1 MMIVGTCEIELII
14 YEANSLKEKRH
25 VVKSIIERIKT
36 RFNAS
41 VAEVGYN
48 DLWNRALI
56 GVAVVSNK
64 KALSESMIL
73 KIIDF
78 IDNDERVEIINH
90 YMEVN

>member
-1 MMIVGTCEIELII
+1 MNVGTCEIELII

-25 VVKSIIERIKT
+25 VIKSIIERIKS

-41 VAEVGYN
+41 VAEVDYN
-48 DLWNRALI
+48 DLWNRSLI
-56 GVAVVSNK
+56 GISVVSNK
-64 KALSESMIL
+64 KALCESVIL
-73 KIIDF
+73 KIINF

>member
-1 MMIVGTCEIELII
+1 MIVGTCEIELII

-25 VVKSIIERIKT
+25 VIKSIIERIKS

-41 VAEVGYN
+41 AAEVDYN
-48 DLWNRALI
+48 DLWNRSVI

-64 KALSESMIL
+64 KSLCESMIL

-78 IDNDERVEIINH
+78 IDNDERVEIINR

>member
-1 MMIVGTCEIELII
+1 MIVGTCEIELII

-25 VVKSIIERIKT
+25 VIKSIIERIQT

-41 VAEVGYN
+41 AAEVGYN
-48 DLWNRALI
+48 DLWNRSII

-64 KALSESMIL
+64 KVLCESMIS

-78 IDNDERVEIINH
+78 IDNDDRVEIINR
-90 YMEVN
+90 YVEVN

>member
-1 MMIVGTCEIELII
+1 MIVGSCEIEIII
-14 YEANSLKEKRH
+14 YDANSLKEKRH
-25 VVKSIIERIKT
+25 VLKSLIERIKS

-41 VAEVGYN
+41 VAEIDYN
-48 DLWNRALI
+48 DLWNRSVI

-64 KALSESMIL
+64 KVLCESMIL

-90 YMEVN
+90 YLEVN

>member
-1 MMIVGTCEIELII
+1 MIVGTCEIELII

-25 VVKSIIERIKT
+25 VIKSIIERIKS

-41 VAEVGYN
+41 AAEIDYN
-48 DLWNRALI
+48 DLWNRSVI

-64 KALSESMIL
+64 KSLCESMLL

-78 IDNDERVEIINH
+78 IDNDNRVEIINR

>member
-1 MMIVGTCEIELII
+1 MIIGTCEIEIII

-25 VVKSIIERIKT
+25 VIKSIIERIKV

-41 VAEVGYN
+41 VAEVDYN
-48 DLWNRALI
+48 DLWNRSVI

-64 KALSESMIL
+64 KAFCEEMID

-90 YMEVN
+90 ITEVM

>member
-1 MMIVGTCEIELII
+1 MIIGTCEIEIII

-25 VVKSIIERIKT
+25 VIKSIIERIKA

-41 VAEVGYN
+41 VAEVDYN
-48 DLWNRALI
+48 DLWNRSVI

-64 KALSESMIL
+64 KTLCEEMIS

-90 YMEVN
+90 VTEVM

>member
-1 MMIVGTCEIELII
+1 MIVGTCEIELII

-25 VVKSIIERIKT
+25 VIKSIIERIKA

-41 VAEVGYN
+41 VAEVDYN
-48 DLWNRALI
+48 DLWNRSVI

-64 KALSESMIL
+64 KTLCEEMIS

-78 IDNDERVEIINH
+78 IDNDERVEILNC
-90 YMEVN
+90 YKETN